1 MHSPIYRVKRV
12 LVSGFTLVELMVSVA
27 IVAILSGIA
36 LPAYFQYIE
45 EAAISTTL
53 FNLKTMRISV
63 ENSQLEDGVYPTGT
77 FDNAEI
83 NTEIGWDPGRM
94 GVDYDYTLVSVPA
107 GYTIYA
113 TSLIT
118 DDVWARCENNGVD
131 CCFSDTPGA
140 TSVTTACP

>member
-1 MHSPIYRVKRV
+1 MYQSGGEQLNSKVR
-12 LVSGFTLVELMVSVA
+12 GFTLVELMISVA
-27 IVAILSGIA
+27 ILAILMSIA
-36 LPAYFQYIE
+36 IPAYFSYIR
-45 EAAISTTL
+45 EAALSTTL

-63 ENSQLEDGVYPTGT
+63 ADSQLEDGVYPTGT
-77 FDNAEI
+77 FNNAQI

-94 GVDYDYTLVSVPA
+94 GVDYNYTLISLPA

-118 DDVWARCENNGVD
+118 NDVWARCENNGLD

-140 TSVTTACP
+140 TSVTAACP

>member
-1 MHSPIYRVKRV
+1 MHSPIYRMKRV

-36 LPAYFQYIE
+36 VPAYFQYIE

-63 ENSQLEDGVYPTGT
+63 ADYQLEEGEYPTGT
-77 FDNAEI
+77 FNNAQI

-94 GVDYDYTLVSVPA
+94 GVDYDYTLISQPA

-113 TSLIT
+113 TSLLT
-118 DDVWARCENNGVD
+118 NNVWARCENNGLD
-131 CCFSDTPGA
+131 CCFSDTPG
-140 TSVTTACP
+140 VTVVTAACP